1 MHNMKYFHLTELR
14 KGSKGK
20 SNSAIFV
27 KDIVEPTTPVK
38 AAKGGP
44 STLLKD
50 SKVEQES
57 RKNIMEGSL
66 ASAEIAADM
75 AREAANAAFRRSIC
89 KGPLTSSIASSSFD
103 GNVTSQ
109 F

>member
-1 MHNMKYFHLTELR
+1 MHNVKYFILTELR

-38 AAKGGP
+38 AAKDGP
-44 STLLKD
+44 STPLKD

-57 RKNIMEGSL
+57 RKNFMEGSL

-89 KGPLTSSIASSSFD
+89 KGPLTSSIARSSFD

>member
-1 MHNMKYFHLTELR
+1 MHNVKYFLLTEIR

-20 SNSAIFV
+20 SNSAVYF
-27 KDIVEPTTPVK
+27 KDKGEPTTADK
-38 AAKGGP
+38 GAKGGP
-44 STLLKD
+44 STHLSD

-57 RKNIMEGSL
+57 RKHITEGSL

-75 AREAANAAFRRSIC
+75 AREAANAAFRRSIWN
-89 KGPLTSSIASSSFD
+89 GPLTSSNVRSSFD
-103 GNVTSQ
+103 GNVTHK

>member
-1 MHNMKYFHLTELR
+1 MYNVKYFHLTELR

-20 SNSAIFV
+20 SNSAIYF
-27 KDIVEPTTPVK
+27 KDKVEPTTPAK

-44 STLLKD
+44 SALLKEP
-50 SKVEQES
+50 KVEQES
-57 RKNIMEGSL
+57 KKHMMEGSL

-75 AREAANAAFRRSIC
+75 AREAANAAFRRSIR
-89 KGPLTSSIASSSFD
+89 KGPLTSSNACIGFE
-103 GNVTSQ
+103 GNITNR